1 MNSKPSP
8 EVEAVFASYPPNTQ
22 KKLRQIRRLVFKT
35 AAAIEGVGPV
45 TETLKWGEPAYLTE
59 KSKSG
64 STIRMGWKKSSP
76 SQYAIYFNCQTSL
89 IDTCRTLFPEL
100 TFEGNRAIV
109 FDVSDPLPVESVAR
123 CLELALTYH
132 LTKRKQTARKRP
144 TRRAAH

>member
-1 MNSKPSP
+1 MNSKLSP
-8 EVEAVFASYPPNTQ
+8 EVERVFNSYPANIQ

-35 AAAIEGVGPV
+35 AAAIDGVGLI

-64 STIRMGWKKSSP
+64 STIRFGWKKSSP

-109 FDVSDPLPVESVAR
+109 FDVSSPLPVDEVAR

-132 LTKRKQTARKRP
+132 LTKKKQAVRKRQ
-144 TRRAAH
+144 TR

>member
-8 EVEAVFASYPPNTQ
+8 EVEWVFNSYPANIQ
-22 KKLRQIRRLVFKT
+22 KKLRQIRRLVFQT
-35 AAAIEGVGPV
+35 AAAIDGVGLI

-64 STIRMGWKKSSP
+64 STIRVGWKKSSP
-76 SQYAIYFNCQTSL
+76 SQFAIYFNCQTSL

-109 FDVSDPLPVESVAR
+109 FDVSSPLPVDEVAR

-132 LTKRKQTARKRP
+132 LTKKKQAVRKRQ
-144 TRRAAH
+144 TRQPVH